1 MTRRNYSGN
10 SGNSRNS
17 GNDRSMSHLSSGR
30 DFGRNSSG
38 RDFDRRSNYNWAG
51 EQVDRRTDRARRMDN
66 YTNRRHSQDQNY
78 GRYESQEFTPERNQ
92 RNAHFY
98 AADDYMGSNERDESM
113 WPSSSSKVWHSN
125 DNFLKQ
131 GGRYSD
137 SFGEDQNDS
146 SSRALWG
153 QEFSGNRSQQI
164 DSPWLNDSQRDDSR
178 WNRDNQW
185 DSQGQWDSQTHRGA
199 NSQNYSSQNYAAQ
212 NYAGKGP
219 KGYKRSDDRIKE
231 DVCECLER
239 SSQVDASEIEV
250 EVKDACVTLTGK
262 VESRQAKRNA
272 EMLIENLRG
281 VDDVIN
287 ELKVEKSKDHDTEID
302 SYPSS
307 ANKGSDS
314 LYASGKTG
322 EKINSKFDSNTSKR
336 KESADYSSTRM

>member
-1 MTRRNYSGN
+1 MTRRTYSGN
-10 SGNSRNS
+10 SDNSKHS
-17 GNDRSMSHLSSGR
+17 THGRSMPHLAGRESGR
-30 DFGRNSSG
+30 EFG
-38 RDFDRRSNYNWAG
+38 RRSNYNWAG
-51 EQVDRRTDRARRMDN
+51 EEVDRRTDRARRMDN
-66 YTNRRHSQDQNY
+66 YTSRRHPQDQNY

-98 AADDYMGSNERDESM
+98 AADDYKGGNERNESM
-113 WPSSSSKVWHSN
+113 WPSSSSKIWHN
-125 DNFLKQ
+125 DDNFLKQ

-137 SFGEDQNDS
+137 SFGEDYNDS

-153 QEFSGNRSQQI
+153 QEFSGNHSNI
-164 DSPWLNDSQRDDSR
+164 NSSWLSDSERNDSQ

-185 DSQGQWDSQTHRGA
+185 NTQDRWNDQS
-199 NSQNYSSQNYAAQ
+199 AQ
-212 NYAGKGP
+212 NQRGSTTRSFAGKGP

-250 EVKDACVTLTGK
+250 EVKDACVTLKGA
-262 VESRQAKRNA
+262 VDSRQAKRNA

-287 ELKVEKSKDHDTEID
+287 ELKVEKSTSHDTEID
-302 SYPSS
+302 SYPSKTTRG
-307 ANKGSDS
+307 ND
-314 LYASGKTG
+314 LYASGRTG
-322 EKINSKFDSNTSKR
+322 EKVNSKFDTQKR

>member
-1 MTRRNYSGN
+1 MIHKEMNLDGI
-10 SGNSRNS
+10 
-17 GNDRSMSHLSSGR
+17 
-30 DFGRNSSG
+30 
-38 RDFDRRSNYNWAG
+38 
-51 EQVDRRTDRARRMDN
+51 EI
-66 YTNRRHSQDQNY
+66 TN
-78 GRYESQEFTPERNQ
+78 GI
-92 RNAHFY
+92 A
-98 AADDYMGSNERDESM
+98 
-113 WPSSSSKVWHSN
+113 KVN
-125 DNFLKQ
+125 GTAKLTEGLIVKIIQ
-131 GGRYSD
+131 
-137 SFGEDQNDS
+137 
-146 SSRALWG
+146 AK
-153 QEFSGNRSQQI
+153 
-164 DSPWLNDSQRDDSR
+164 
-178 WNRDNQW
+178 
-185 DSQGQWDSQTHRGA
+185 
-199 NSQNYSSQNYAAQ
+199 NYAAQ